1 MQGMQ
6 RILHGEKGTWGWALD
21 PLEARSWGTGPD
33 APPEEF
39 DHSTG

>member
-1 MQGMQ
+1 MQGVQ
-6 RILHGEKGTWGWALD
+6 RILHGEKGWALD